1 MPKISVIVPV
11 YNVEKY
17 LSECLDSIINQTFPD
32 FEIICVNDC
41 STDKSGN
48 ILEDYSRKDNRIK
61 IFYHQFNQG
70 LGAARNTGLKN
81 AHGKY
86 VQFLD
91 SDDYFELT
99 LLEEMYNHAEK
110 YGADMTVCSINR
122 IGKEGNIIN
131 YKNPN
136 SPIDLDKTPL
146 ETPFCWKDY
155 KKDIFSMFNVAVWNK
170 LYLKEMLV
178 NNNLT
183 FPDLT
188 SCEDVAFGYISRIC
202 AKKICVFNKKLVN
215 YRQEREGSLIQSKV
229 NHALNIIKAAENTKD
244 FLTKKGIYEKLK
256 ESFINAVKK
265 HLERNIKR
273 CDDEQ
278 YQIFEQT
285 LKSLM
290 PEEWNLFWSVLRK
303 NNAML
308 EYIKK
313 STRNKKIMLW
323 GASLFIK
330 EVLEKETER
339 NPNILGII
347 DRNTECTGKTLGNYN
362 IYPPD
367 MIHKLKPD
375 GIILTV
381 LHNNKS
387 IYESL
392 KQEFKEKY
400 HGTELLPNIF
410 EEQL

>member
-17 LSECLDSIINQTFPD
+17 LQECLGSILNQTFHD
-32 FEIICVNDC
+32 FEVICVDDG
-41 STDKSGN
+41 STDESLAILQEYNKKDDRFVIIRQRHSGA
-48 ILEDYSRKDNRIK
+48 
-61 IFYHQFNQG
+61 
-70 LGAARNTGLKN
+70 GAARNNRIKLAK
-81 AHGKY
+81 GKY
-86 VQFLD
+86 IQFLD
-91 SDDYFELT
+91 ADDYFEPT

-110 YGADMTVCSINR
+110 YGADMTACSINR
-122 IGKEGNIIN
+122 IGKEGNIIS

-136 SPIDLDKTPL
+136 SPINFDKTPL
-146 ETPFCWKDY
+146 ETPFCWEDY
-155 KKDIFSMFNVAVWNK
+155 KKDIFSMFNVAIWNK

-215 YRQEREGSLIQSKV
+215 YRQDREGCLTKKQE
-229 NHALNIIKAAENTKD
+229 NHALNVIKAAKIVED
-244 FLTKKGIYEKLK
+244 FLKKQGIYEELK
-256 ESFINAVKK
+256 ESYTEA
-265 HLERNIKR
+265 IKR
-273 CDDEQ
+273 HLGWTIGSCNDEQ

-290 PEEWNLFWSVLRK
+290 PTEWNLFWSVLRK

-323 GASLFIK
+323 GASHFIK
-330 EVLEKETER
+330 EVLEKETEK

-347 DRNTECTGKTLGNYN
+347 DRNADCTGKTLGNYN

-410 EEQL
+410 EEQQ